1 MMNYRQQMDKI
12 AVHLGKITKLYHECA
27 KAQGMTYNGMMV
39 LGALRHNQTCTQKQ
53 IAEEWGLPKQ
63 SVNTIIKK
71 LHDDQYVEFL
81 PGRNNKEKLVTL
93 TDEGKVYADEAL
105 QPVLVMEERVLQH
118 IGEEECQQ
126 FERITEK
133 FATFFTEEFLA
144 YAEKNRS

>member
-1 MMNYRQQMDKI
+1 MNYRQQMDEI

-39 LGALRHNQTCTQKQ
+39 LGALRHYQSCTQKQ

-63 SVNTIIKK
+63 SVNTSIKK

-81 PGRNNKEKLVTL
+81 PGRNNKEKLVAFTA
-93 TDEGKVYADEAL
+93 EGKVFADKVL
-105 QPVLVMEERVLQH
+105 KPVLTIEERVLQR

-126 FERITEK
+126 LEKTTAKFSHFFE
-133 FATFFTEEFLA
+133 EEFLA
-144 YAEKNRS
+144 HAEKYQS

>member
-1 MMNYRQQMDKI
+1 MNYRQQMDEI

-39 LGALRHNQTCTQKQ
+39 LGALRHYQNCTQKR

-81 PGRNNKEKLVTL
+81 PGRNNKEKLVTF
-93 TDEGKVYADEAL
+93 TADGKAFADKAL
-105 QPVLVMEERVLQH
+105 KPVLTMEERALQR

-126 FERITEK
+126 LEKTIKK
-133 FATFFTEEFLA
+133 FAIFFTEEFLG

>member
-1 MMNYRQQMDKI
+1 MNYRQQMDEI

-39 LGALRHNQTCTQKQ
+39 LGALRHYQNCTQKQ

-81 PGRNNKEKLVTL
+81 PGRNNKEKLVTF
-93 TDEGKVYADEAL
+93 TADGKAFADK
-105 QPVLVMEERVLQH
+105 VLKPILMMEERVLQR

-126 FERITEK
+126 LEK
-133 FATFFTEEFLA
+133 TTAKFSHFFAEEFLA
-144 YAEKNRS
+144 HTEKYQS